1 MKIILCIAAGL
12 VATVTAIVRY
22 EQAHRDRVVDDDAA
36 FIQEM
41 QKYQADQQRAM
52 KAMDPSKAGKR

>member
-1 MKIILCIAAGL
+1 MKIILYFAAGL

-22 EQAHRDRVVDDDAA
+22 EQAHHDRADDDAA

-52 KAMDPSKAGKR
+52 KAVDPSKAWKR